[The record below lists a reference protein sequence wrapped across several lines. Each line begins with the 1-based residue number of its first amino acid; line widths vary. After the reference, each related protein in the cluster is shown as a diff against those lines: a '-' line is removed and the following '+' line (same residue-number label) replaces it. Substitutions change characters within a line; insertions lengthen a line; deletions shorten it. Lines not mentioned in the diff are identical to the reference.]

1 MLDHISIKLNN
12 FPQCISQNMPDN
24 TAKTRI
30 AVEIAHGMFLIHSK
44 SFIMRNFKIM
54 LNSKLEA
61 KITDFGHSKF
71 YKYLDEN
78 DNSNYA
84 ASMFRSKDSIGSLK
98 KI

>member
-1 MLDHISIKLNN
+1 
-12 FPQCISQNMPDN
+12 MPDN

-30 AVEIAHGMFLIHSK
+30 AVKIAHGMFLIHSK
-44 SFIMRNFKIM
+44 SFIMRNLNYNKIM

-84 ASMFRSKDSIGSLK
+84 ASMFRSKDSIGSRK